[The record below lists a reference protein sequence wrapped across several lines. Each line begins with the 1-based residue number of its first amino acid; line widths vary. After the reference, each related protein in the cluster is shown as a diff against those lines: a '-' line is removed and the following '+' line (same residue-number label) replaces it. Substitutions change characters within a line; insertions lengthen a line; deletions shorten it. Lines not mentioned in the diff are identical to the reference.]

1 LSIHELIDK
10 KVWKHDLS
18 AVSEAQKEAQGLV
31 DAGTWD
37 YKNVI
42 PRREL
47 ERQ

>member
-1 LSIHELIDK
+1 LTK
-10 KVWKHDLS
+10 RFGKHDPA